1 MKRSTFI
8 VILLSILVNNSTVEI
23 IGNYGLYKQYSTPVP
38 APVTSVTP
46 ATPPAEVATKH
57 ALAEWQDIDATDEWT
72 YYSTRIDG
80 CQYLYALGARGSLVH
95 KGNCDNPI
103 HGRQFWLQ

>member
-8 VILLSILVNNSTVEI
+8 VLLLAILVNNSMVGI
-23 IGNYGLYKQYSTPVP
+23 AGSYGLYKQYNAPVP
-38 APVTSVTP
+38 APV
-46 ATPPAEVATKH
+46 APPAEVATKH

-103 HGRQFWLQ
+103 HGSQFWLQ